1 MAGIAQNKIRI
12 RLKAYD
18 HSAIETA
25 AKDIVDTA
33 TRTGATVSGPV
44 PLPTEKNVYAVIRS
58 PFKDKDS
65 REHFEVRTHKRLI
78 DIHSPTPRTVDSL
91 MRLDLPAGV
100 DIEINDDVETVGG
113 LMAQQLGVVPIPG
126 AVVHVAGLRI
136 EAEQTVGR
144 RNRISSVLV
153 TREHPP
159 PVDDSDED
167 VTAPSKPLH
176 GGGDPGQ
183 GCRYADLKDEP
194 PSDDDDNG
202 GDYTDF
208 YAGLNHAHN
217 VGTLFRGA
225 ENALQPNYMHL
236 PVGYHGRASSVVVS
250 GTPIQRPNGQILE
263 NNSSEVKQPILA
275 PSRKLDFELELGC
288 FVCANSDMGDV
299 IRIEDA
305 PDYLFGM
312 VLLNDWSA
320 RDIQAWEY
328 QPLGPVHSKNFGT
341 TISPWVVLMDALEPF
356 ATHGIPSKTKP
367 LPYLD
372 EKKKDNHFD
381 IDLKVNITTHEGKT
395 TTVSETSSKNLLFSF
410 PQMLAH
416 HTIGGCP
423 FNVGDL
429 LGSGTISGRAE
440 NEKGCLLEMSGNG
453 EKEIQLAGGEKRTY
467 LADYDE
473 VAISGVC
480 GSEPGALVGFGECSG
495 TLEPAAELKFS

>member
-1 MAGIAQNKIRI
+1 MAPLQSWVDVDPKSHFSIYNIPFGIITTADNKKPRP
-12 RLKAYD
+12 
-18 HSAIETA
+18 AIAIGDEA
-25 AKDIVDTA
+25 
-33 TRTGATVSGPV
+33 
-44 PLPTEKNVYAVIRS
+44 
-58 PFKDKDS
+58 
-65 REHFEVRTHKRLI
+65 
-78 DIHSPTPRTVDSL
+78 
-91 MRLDLPAGV
+91 LDLAAFTEGNGFSALSTIQPYQSVFFEPTLNAFAALTREYHTIV
-100 DIEINDDVETVGG
+100 REY
-113 LMAQQLGVVPIPG
+113 LQ
-126 AVVHVAGLRI
+126 
-136 EAEQTVGR
+136 
-144 RNRISSVLV
+144 SVLL
-153 TREHPP
+153 
-159 PVDDSDED
+159 
-167 VTAPSKPLH
+167 A
-176 GGGDPGQ
+176 GGPFPEILQRNFELRKKALIQLDQVENQLPM
-183 GCRYADLKDEP
+183 KI
-194 PSDDDDNG
+194 

-263 NNSSEVKQPILA
+263 NPGADVKQPILA

-312 VLLNDWSA
+312 VLMNDWSA

-372 EKKKDNHFD
+372 EKKRENHFD
-381 IDLKVNITTHEGKT
+381 IDLKVNITTQEGKT

-429 LGSGTISGRAE
+429 LGSGTISGRADD
-440 NEKGCLLEMSGNG
+440 EKGCLLEMSGNG

-495 TLEPAAELKFS
+495 TLEPATELKFE